1 MTEMMGARAVKVKVW
16 NRRDYDHDCDYE
28 GHAGDAESQPSQ
40 THDRVEI
47 ERGVGCRPHVEN
59 IQYIDTSTL
68 YVDFGGLVSRR
79 HGCL

>member
-40 THDRVEI
+40 IHGRVGI
-47 ERGVGCRPHVEN
+47 ERGA
-59 IQYIDTSTL
+59 D
-68 YVDFGGLVSRR
+68 
-79 HGCL
+79 